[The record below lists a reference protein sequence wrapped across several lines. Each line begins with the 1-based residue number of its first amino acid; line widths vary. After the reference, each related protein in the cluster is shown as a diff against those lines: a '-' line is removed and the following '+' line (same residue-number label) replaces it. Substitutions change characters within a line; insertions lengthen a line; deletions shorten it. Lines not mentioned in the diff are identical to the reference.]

1 MTSARTEGE
10 CSINPIVLHVW
21 IWRIFQRVALL
32 DLGELKDERD
42 DNSPV
47 VSSRT
52 LSSKFA
58 ANLLHTLL
66 AINIQFRNNICN
78 SFLS

>member
-1 MTSARTEGE
+1 MTSARKEGE
-10 CSINPIVLHVW
+10 CFINPIVLHVW

-47 VSSRT
+47 VS
-52 LSSKFA
+52 
-58 ANLLHTLL
+58 
-66 AINIQFRNNICN
+66 
-78 SFLS
+78 